1 MKIDRN
7 VLKNVWK
14 FFQLVFTNWDQDNC
28 FRLSAAL
35 SYYTIFSIAPVI
47 LMVIAT
53 AGYFL
58 GEEAISGLIFA
69 RISNIVGA
77 SSALA
82 VQSVV
87 QNAYVG
93 RPNSISTWVAV
104 ATLIFSSTVVVTAL
118 QNSLNTIWKVQV
130 RPDRSIVNFLLKKLV
145 AIGLIILF
153 GVILTASVLVSTI
166 ISGFYQFLS
175 GYLGEVSF
183 LLLQYSQH
191 GLNLF
196 VLTLLF
202 AVVFKFL
209 PDAKI
214 KWSWVWLGAI
224 VTSVLFM
231 IGKSVIAYYL
241 AHSKLDSV
249 YGAAGSII
257 ILIVWINYSSWIFF
271 FGAEVAYS
279 TVKMKGI
286 DVKAGRYAVKYKVSI
301 ES

>member
-1 MKIDRN
+1 MKIDRIM
-7 VLKNVWK
+7 LKKVWK
-14 FFQLVFTNWDQDNC
+14 FFQLVFSNWDQDNC
-28 FRLSAAL
+28 FRLSAAM

-58 GEEAISGLIFA
+58 GEKAISGLIFA
-69 RISNIVGA
+69 QISSIVGS

-82 VQSVV
+82 VQNAV

-93 RPNSISTWVAV
+93 RPDSLSTWVGV

-118 QNSLNTIWKVQV
+118 QNSLNTIWKMQV
-130 RPDRSIVNFLLKKLV
+130 RPEKSIANFLLKKLV
-145 AIGLIILF
+145 AVGLIILF
-153 GVILTASVLVSTI
+153 GVILTISVLVSTI

-175 GYLGEVSF
+175 NYLGEVS
-183 LLLQYSQH
+183 LLMLQYSQH
-191 GLNLF
+191 ALNLF

-202 AVVFKFL
+202 AVIFKFL
-209 PDAKI
+209 PDAII
-214 KWSWVWLGAI
+214 KWSWVWVGAI

-231 IGKSVIAYYL
+231 IGKSIIAYYL
-241 AHSKLDSV
+241 GHSKLDNV

-279 TVKMKGI
+279 MVKMKGI
-286 DVKAGRYAVKYKVSI
+286 EVKAGRHAVKYSI
-301 ES
+301 AVQE